1 MPKFELDAAYSPT
14 ADQPAAI
21 ESLAAGIEAGE
32 RSRRCSA
39 RPGPARR

>member
-21 ESLAAGIEAGE
+21 DSLAEGIDG
-32 RSRRCSA
+32 RRA
-39 RPGPARR
+39 RT